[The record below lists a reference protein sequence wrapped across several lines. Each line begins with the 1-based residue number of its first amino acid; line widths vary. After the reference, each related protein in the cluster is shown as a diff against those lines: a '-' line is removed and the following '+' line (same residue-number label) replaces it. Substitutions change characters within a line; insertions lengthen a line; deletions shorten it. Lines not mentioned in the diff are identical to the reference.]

1 MENESSKVEKHMPIV
16 WWAMRIAEMI
26 TCAHII
32 AGVWRHW

>member
-1 MENESSKVEKHMPIV
+1 MEEESKKQESHSPHV
-16 WWAMRIAEMI
+16 WWIMRIVEMV